1 MKENTLAMMKNSF
14 KIFIVAVGTFVT
26 IGSLSSC
33 YHSKRNPGY
42 EYAPNMYRALAPNP
56 DQPNANF
63 KDGKTAQNPVAGTI
77 PMGWSKFHYENSLA
91 GYEAASKELVNPFA
105 NDAVALA
112 EGKAL
117 YTNFCTQCHGMQGK
131 ADGAIVVAGKFPPP
145 PSYSTGTSSRGGAMK
160 DLTDG
165 KIFHT
170 ITYGVN
176 LMGSHAA
183 QLSPAERWKIVLYV
197 HELQKLQ

>member
-56 DQPNANF
+56 DQPNASF
-63 KDGKTAQNPVAGTI
+63 KDGKTAQNPVEGTV

-105 NDAVALA
+105 NDTVALA

>member
-42 EYAPNMYRALAPNP
+42 EYAPNMYRAFAPNP

-105 NDAVALA
+105 NDTVALA